1 MKYGEHWYAV
11 CCNTVRRELWSKK
24 RVPRAANHLAHDP
37 RVINITPSN
46 DRETLPSPK
55 AIRAYL
61 PGKNGLAGTKLTDDH
76 HSVCQATIPIFR
88 SLNMMQPVGVAICSL
103 SRVKVSIVQCS
114 LNISSVWEM
123 RADSGR

>member
-1 MKYGEHWYAV
+1 M
-11 CCNTVRRELWSKK
+11 
-24 RVPRAANHLAHDP
+24 
-37 RVINITPSN
+37 NITPSD

-55 AIRAYL
+55 ATRVYM

-76 HSVCQATIPIFR
+76 HPVCRATIPIFR
-88 SLNMMQPVGVAICSL
+88 SLNVIIAICSV
-103 SRVKVSIVQCS
+103 SRVKVSIVQCN

>member
-1 MKYGEHWYAV
+1 M
-11 CCNTVRRELWSKK
+11 
-24 RVPRAANHLAHDP
+24 
-37 RVINITPSN
+37 NITPSN

-61 PGKNGLAGTKLTDDH
+61 PGNNGLAGTKLTDDH
-76 HSVCQATIPIFR
+76 HPVCRATIPIFR

-103 SRVKVSIVQCS
+103 SRVKVSIVQCN